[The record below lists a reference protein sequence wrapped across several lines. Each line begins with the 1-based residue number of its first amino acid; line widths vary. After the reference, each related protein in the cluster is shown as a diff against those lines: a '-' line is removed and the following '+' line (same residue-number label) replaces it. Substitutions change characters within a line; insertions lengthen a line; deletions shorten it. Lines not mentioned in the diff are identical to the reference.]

1 MLPTQGLDGDED
13 ALVGIQTTPAVA
25 PTTTKPAPAAPAAEK
40 TTTKA
45 PAATKDEVLEVT
57 PPSTTTTLA
66 AVPPVHTDAPPATP
80 AEPGYSKDGEGM
92 ADGMFTLGNMFV
104 AALVLAACA
113 GAFWFV
119 GGMRVVRRVGARMGM
134 GGAGASASRYRPVAR
149 DEMREV

>member
-1 MLPTQGLDGDED
+1 MLPTQGLDDDED
-13 ALVGIQTTPAVA
+13 ALVGIQTAPAVA
-25 PTTTKPAPAAPAAEK
+25 PTTSESAPAAVAEK

-45 PAATKDEVLEVT
+45 PAATKDEVLDVT
-57 PPSTTTTLA
+57 PPATTTTLA
-66 AVPPVHTDAPPATP
+66 AVPPAHTDAPPATP

-134 GGAGASASRYRPVAR
+134 GGVGAGGSRYRPVAR